1 MGLNKAGNR
10 EKLLKHY
17 EKVVVCYQLRKTLK
31 TTATDLNTKA
41 TKTQRRLKWVLK
53 NAEFLSDGCCCL
65 KDVGSKILCR
75 ISWLWVNQLCHVNFL
90 ARPSTVST
98 LKKCKQP
105 PQPVWVSAL
114 PHIACGTPG
123 QSFVSKDESRTTQ
136 VRALQSNR
144 HQQEP
149 FTWTELA
156 DVPLA

>member
-75 ISWLWVNQLCHVNFL
+75 ISWL
-90 ARPSTVST
+90 
-98 LKKCKQP
+98 
-105 PQPVWVSAL
+105 
-114 PHIACGTPG
+114 
-123 QSFVSKDESRTTQ
+123 
-136 VRALQSNR
+136 
-144 HQQEP
+144 
-149 FTWTELA
+149 
-156 DVPLA
+156 